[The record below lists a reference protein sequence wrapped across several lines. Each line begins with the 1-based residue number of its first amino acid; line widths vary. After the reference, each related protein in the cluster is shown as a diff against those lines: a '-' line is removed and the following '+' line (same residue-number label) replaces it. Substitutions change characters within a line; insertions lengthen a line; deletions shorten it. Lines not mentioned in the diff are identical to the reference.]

1 MRLAALLALSALLVA
16 GCGGSSADSEQEH
29 PSFAGVRRA
38 HQGGRPGAVP
48 DVDRHQRRRHE
59 DHRRGERDHSFAQR
73 RAHLYKQLP
82 GGQFPQELVVI
93 GPYTY
98 TNANVQAALNDPSV
112 PPWTKLDTRRLTPKQ
127 RRDQPD
133 ELAHVQAPV
142 YLPAGVSAAT
152 YGGKERDGTFRFS
165 GRVDPKRLAGSAPAS
180 IRTALANDYP
190 AEPSRR
196 RSGSTTRAAS
206 GACSSRYATPQR
218 HEADARHDLL
228 GLRHE
233 GRPDAAGR
241 RARSRT
247 SPLRGLIWN
256 ARAPVAGDSDT
267 AHLARVALERRHR
280 YALRPTR
287 TTCLV

>member
-29 PSFAGVRRA
+29 PSFAGVHARTKAAGPARFRMLIGINA
-38 HQGGRPGAVP
+38 GGTRITAEENGTT
-48 DVDRHQRRRHE
+48 
-59 DHRRGERDHSFAQR
+59 SFAER

-152 YGGKERDGTFRFS
+152 YGGKESDGTFRFS

-190 AEPSRR
+190 AGNLPRDVLARR
-196 RSGSTTRAAS
+196 PGPPPPRARPLRDA
-206 GACSSRYATPQR
+206 AR

-228 GLRHE
+228 RLRHE

-241 RARSRT
+241 AQDQGHQ
-247 SPLRGLIWN
+247 PLE
-256 ARAPVAGDSDT
+256 A
-267 AHLARVALERRHR
+267 
-280 YALRPTR
+280 
-287 TTCLV
+287 

>member
-29 PSFAGVRRA
+29 PSFAGVHARTKAAGPARFRMLIGINA
-38 HQGGRPGAVP
+38 GGTRITAEENGTT
-48 DVDRHQRRRHE
+48 
-59 DHRRGERDHSFAQR
+59 SFAER

-112 PPWTKLDTRRLTPKQ
+112 RPWTKLDTRRLTPKQ

-152 YGGKERDGTFRFS
+152 YGGQESDGTFRFS

-206 GACSSRYATPQR
+206 AACSSAMRRRRGTKLTLDTTYSDFGTKVDLTLPA
-218 HEADARHDLL
+218 ARKIKDI
-228 GLRHE
+228 
-233 GRPDAAGR
+233 
-241 RARSRT
+241 
-247 SPLRGLIWN
+247 SP
-256 ARAPVAGDSDT
+256 
-267 AHLARVALERRHR
+267 
-280 YALRPTR
+280 
-287 TTCLV
+287 

>member
-1 MRLAALLALSALLVA
+1 VRLAALLALSALLVA

-29 PSFAGVRRA
+29 PSFAGVHARTKAAGPARFRMLIGINA
-38 HQGGRPGAVP
+38 GGTRITAEENGAT
-48 DVDRHQRRRHE
+48 
-59 DHRRGERDHSFAQR
+59 SFAER

-152 YGGKERDGTFRFS
+152 YGGKESDGTFRFS

-190 AEPSRR
+190 AGTFPATFWLDDQGRLRR
-196 RSGSTTRAAS
+196 VLV
-206 GACSSRYATPQR
+206 RYATPR
-218 HEADARHDLL
+218 GTKLTLDTTYSDFGTKVDLTL
-228 GLRHE
+228 
-233 GRPDAAGR
+233 PAPSKIKDI
-241 RARSRT
+241 
-247 SPLRGLIWN
+247 SP
-256 ARAPVAGDSDT
+256 
-267 AHLARVALERRHR
+267 
-280 YALRPTR
+280 
-287 TTCLV
+287 